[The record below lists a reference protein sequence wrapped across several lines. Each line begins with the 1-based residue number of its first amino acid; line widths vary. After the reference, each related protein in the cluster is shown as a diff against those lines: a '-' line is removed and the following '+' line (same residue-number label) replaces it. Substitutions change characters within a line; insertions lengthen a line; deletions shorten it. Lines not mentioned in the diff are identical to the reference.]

1 MRKRYMLML
10 AVLAIQASSAA
21 MAQQPLQGGV
31 EQKQQIINGGASDG
45 GYPAPR
51 MVQPDVPIMRPQIPK
66 QAHTPPPRKP
76 LTGNASE
83 SAPRQQ
89 PPPRMIPAGIQQQV
103 VLPQGFMGAWR
114 VQGQRS
120 KVEAMPEFQ
129 SGAEQAFQLNTNNTW
144 NINGQPGS
152 YSMSNGEM
160 STPLWVDKVEG
171 GTAFIRYQHQ
181 VGKTMAQ
188 EAIVLSLVGGGGQFN
203 GLERISIV
211 KEGIPTPRAKV
222 TYQLAGARM
231 R

>member
-1 MRKRYMLML
+1 ML
-10 AVLAIQASSAA
+10 AAVAVQISSAA
-21 MAQQPLQGGV
+21 MAAPLQGGI
-31 EQKQQIINGGASDG
+31 EQKQQLPGAGDYAG
-45 GYPAPR
+45 DYPAPQ
-51 MVQPDVPIMRPQIPK
+51 MVPVPMRPQ
-66 QAHTPPPRKP
+66 TPTKAAPSRPLNGNIRETAAPQPPR
-76 LTGNASE
+76 
-83 SAPRQQ
+83 Q
-89 PPPRMIPAGIQQQV
+89 PIPVTIQKQV
-103 VLPQGFMGAWR
+103 VLPQGFMGSWR

-129 SGAEQAFQLNTNNTW
+129 AGAEQAFSLNTNNTW
-144 NINGQPGS
+144 NIGGQPGS

-188 EAIVLSLVGGGGQFN
+188 EAIVLSLVPGGAQFS

-211 KEGIPTPRAKV
+211 KEGLAQPRAKV
-222 TYQLAGARM
+222 TYQLNGARM

>member
-1 MRKRYMLML
+1 MRGRNILML
-10 AVLAIQASSAA
+10 AAVVAQISSAA
-21 MAQQPLQGGV
+21 MADPLQGGI
-31 EQKQQIINGGASDG
+31 ETKQVMGGAGDYA
-45 GYPAPR
+45 YPAPQ
-51 MVQPDVPIMRPQIPK
+51 MVQPPVMRPQ
-66 QAHTPPPRKP
+66 TPVKAPPSKP
-76 LTGNASE
+76 LNA
-83 SAPRQQ
+83 Q
-89 PPPRMIPAGIQQQV
+89 IQQSVPVQRPPIQMQVTRQV
-103 VLPQGFMGAWR
+103 VLPQGFMGSWR

-129 SGAEQAFQLNTNNTW
+129 AGAEQAFSLNTNNTW
-144 NINGQPGS
+144 NIGGQPGS

-188 EAIVLSLVGGGGQFN
+188 EAIVLSLIPGGAQFN

-211 KEGIPTPRAKV
+211 KEGMAQPRAKV
-222 TYQLAGARM
+222 TYQLNGSRM